1 MRILLA
7 SSKFSPEYSG
17 SGNRAAGLYS
27 RLKKKYKVQYTIFS
41 N

>member
-17 SGNRAAGLYS
+17 SGLEQKNLY
-27 RLKKKYKVQYTIFS
+27 KIKQKI
-41 N
+41 

>member
-17 SGNRAAGLYS
+17 SGYRAKNLYV
-27 RLKKKYKVQYTIFS
+27 RLKKI
-41 N
+41 